1 MFRFY
6 LCENEEMVKT
16 EVASRR
22 AECGYVIYEGFREKL
37 DAGSFRRTIGVYSAP
52 STVTA
57 ALSTETVFAALTE
70 IYDREILKD
79 FAEEAGVFE
88 PLGLPGSRERRE
100 LAAEAGA
107 LYDRRITDG
116 STFRFE
122 YSYLGQE
129 VSEET
134 ANQESAV
141 FPVRGVVAVYLFITS
156 LYAAV
161 VLGGDERKG
170 LFLPLSYRHRFPCA
184 LASLAAPVIMAAG
197 SALLALWMAGSFGG
211 LLRETGAMLVYCAG
225 LIILSWLLKVIAR
238 TPQALCSTIPFFIIG
253 SLLFCPVFVDGGRFI
268 DGLDRIGR
276 LFPPWYYLKFFS

>member
-1 MFRFY
+1 M
-6 LCENEEMVKT
+6 
-16 EVASRR
+16 
-22 AECGYVIYEGFREKL
+22 
-37 DAGSFRRTIGVYSAP
+37 
-52 STVTA
+52 
-57 ALSTETVFAALTE
+57 
-70 IYDREILKD
+70 
-79 FAEEAGVFE
+79 
-88 PLGLPGSRERRE
+88 
-100 LAAEAGA
+100 
-107 LYDRRITDG
+107 
-116 STFRFE
+116 
-122 YSYLGQE
+122 
-129 VSEET
+129 
-134 ANQESAV
+134 
-141 FPVRGVVAVYLFITS
+141 AVYLFITS